1 MPTESPSEPRWGQ
14 DFQEQYAPRL
24 LERQYTILIDSMDV
38 NSTVHTDTS
47 AARFPRACH
56 RIRRAS
62 RPDTKAAV
70 TAMSADACPSEVTLR
85 RSGGPFTDAETR
97 PEVRGDP

>member
-1 MPTESPSEPRWGQ
+1 MGGEDLGDDSRGPQVMPAGQ
-14 DFQEQYAPRL
+14 
-24 LERQYTILIDSMDV
+24 V
-38 NSTVHTDTS
+38 STVDRRPFSASASICSTAHTDTS